1 MANQISQQ
9 WSETGTVMFLGQLGH
24 VVGEVLDR
32 AAVHEGEER
41 GQQRQ
46 QGLAARVGSGG
57 HWDRA
62 E

>member
-24 VVGEVLDR
+24 VVGEVLDS

-41 GQQRQ
+41 GQQCQ
-46 QGLAARVGSGG
+46 QGLATRVGRGG

>member
-1 MANQISQQ
+1 MVAEDAHGLGAEADRQQ
-9 WSETGTVMFLGQLGH
+9 LDQLGH

-46 QGLAARVGSGG
+46 QGFAASVGRGG
-57 HWDRA
+57 HLDRA
-62 E
+62 D